1 VTNGAFVLAALDAIG
16 PVIRY
21 SMLDVL
27 PAEDGV
33 DGLCWPR
40 VVGAKRR

>member
-1 VTNGAFVLAALDAIG
+1 VTSGAFVLAALDSIG

-21 SMLDVL
+21 SMLDVS
-27 PAEDGV
+27 PAEGGV